1 MVSAGRGRRELTPY
15 SEDKMVR
22 EIESYEECREFV
34 ENLRVDPDFGD
45 PMLATEEQLRQN
57 LLHPIESPDSYRVV
71 GVFEAVEAESE
82 PESKSESKPVNDAP
96 APDNAPAPGR
106 LTGVFAFLRLPD
118 ERYAEMLVG
127 LSRRREAYAE
137 LFAWLRRDFRGYEV
151 DFVFNP
157 RNCMLRDELR
167 AAGAQFEPEQQKM
180 RLCGEA
186 EQGAGDV
193 EGSDSVEPA
202 QSGETARPREHAK
215 AANEPAG
222 GFTIEPFCERY
233 AAQYAAIHST
243 DVYWTAD
250 RVMAA
255 QDRFRILLAVRD
267 GEVIG
272 YIDVTRGL
280 AENEPY
286 DLYVL
291 PAHRRRGCGRALLAA
306 AIRLNRPR
314 GMMLLVDVDNPAA
327 VRLYETS
334 GFCVVS
340 GENSLTAHMVI
351 PA

>member
-1 MVSAGRGRRELTPY
+1 
-15 SEDKMVR
+15 MVR
-22 EIESYEECREFV
+22 EIELYEECREFV
-34 ENLRVDPDFGD
+34 EKLRTDPDFGA
-45 PMLATEEQLRQN
+45 PMLATEEQLRKN

-71 GVFEAVEAESE
+71 GVFEEAEAESE
-82 PESKSESKPVNDAP
+82 AESESKPEFESESESKPANDAS
-96 APDNAPAPGR
+96 APDDAPTPGE

-137 LFAWLRRDFRGYEV
+137 LFDWLRRDFCGYGV

-157 RNCMLRDELR
+157 RNCLLRDALE

-186 EQGAGDV
+186 EQAAGDV
-193 EGSDSVEPA
+193 EAADSVEPA
-202 QSGETARPREHAK
+202 QSGGSARPAGHVK

-250 RVMAA
+250 KVMAA

-267 GEVIG
+267 GEVVG
-272 YIDVTRGL
+272 YIDVTRGF

-306 AIRLNRPR
+306 AIRLNRPH
-314 GMMLLVDVDNPAA
+314 GMMLLVDVDNPA
-327 VRLYETS
+327 VRLYES
-334 GFCVVS
+334 LGFRAVT
-340 GENSLTAHMVI
+340 GENSLTARMVI

>member
-1 MVSAGRGRRELTPY
+1 
-15 SEDKMVR
+15 MVR

-71 GVFEAVEAESE
+71 GVFEAAEDESESEFEPASE
-82 PESKSESKPVNDAP
+82 PEPEFESESESESKPVNDAP

-157 RNCMLRDELR
+157 RNCLLRDALG

-186 EQGAGDV
+186 EQAAGDV
-193 EGSDSVEPA
+193 EDAEAADSVEPA
-202 QSGETARPREHAK
+202 QSGGSA
-215 AANEPAG
+215 EPAD

-243 DVYWTAD
+243 EVYWTAD
-250 RVMAA
+250 KVMAA

-267 GEVIG
+267 GEVVG
-272 YIDVTRGL
+272 YIDVTRGF

-327 VRLYETS
+327 VRLYEMS